1 LRDDIKKNGFNY
13 CEAEPEGSS
22 RNLIEKDT
30 RLQALDERLQRRE
43 RYEALEVE
51 RKRKEAED
59 LDFKAMVAKFKIPSS
74 LGVAAGVGFGSAA
87 KRNLT

>member
-1 LRDDIKKNGFNY
+1 ML
-13 CEAEPEGSS
+13 
-22 RNLIEKDT
+22 EKDA
-30 RLQALDERLQRRE
+30 RLQALEERLEKRE
-43 RYEALEVE
+43 RYEAREVE